1 MNDSITWKHIVEKL
15 NAFQTTHNEAE
26 EPAASYGYRPTWIDA
41 DWAGLRQAMLEGA
54 PWSVVEALK
63 ACLTWSD
70 ASLARFL
77 RISEKTL
84 QRNRLAE
91 KTLSPDAAEKIIDL
105 AQVLGEGLDTFG
117 EGRRF
122 LSWLTKPSPWF
133 DNETPESFLFDQ
145 LGRRL
150 VRDAIGR
157 IEHGIFV

>member
-1 MNDSITWKHIVEKL
+1 MTWDRIIEEL
-15 NAFQTTHNEAE
+15 SALQTAPSTIE
-26 EPAASYGYRPTWIDA
+26 EPAANYGYRPTWIDG
-41 DWAGLRQAMLEGA
+41 DWRGLRQAMLEGA
-54 PWSVVEALK
+54 PWSVVESLK
-63 ACLTWSD
+63 TSLNWSD

-91 KTLSPDAAEKIIDL
+91 NMLGPDASEKIIDL
-105 AQVLGEGLDTFG
+105 AQVLSEGVDTFG

-122 LSWLTKPSPWF
+122 LTWLTKPSPWF
-133 DNETPESFLFDQ
+133 DHETPESYLFDQ

-157 IEHGIFV
+157 IEHGIFN

>member
-1 MNDSITWKHIVEKL
+1 MDNKITWKRIVDHL
-15 NAFQTTHNEAE
+15 NGLQSAQATVE
-26 EPAASYGYRPTWIDA
+26 EPAASYGYRPTWMDGN
-41 DWAGLRQAMLEGA
+41 WAGLRQAMLEGA
-54 PWSVVEALK
+54 PWSVVESLK
-63 ACLTWSD
+63 AGLSWSD

-84 QRNRLAE
+84 QRNRLAGN
-91 KTLSPDAAEKIIDL
+91 TLSSDAAEKIIDL

-117 EGRRF
+117 EGKRF

-133 DNETPESFLFDQ
+133 DHDTPESFLFDQ